1 MDQMRLTPLP
11 QRAATQQRG
20 LSPADHAKA
29 TRLSREMALY
39 TKLQGGSATS
49 KPKLAPGTPEFARAA
64 KQDYAELVA
73 LHGAPKLPA
82 SFVVKKLTTLPEPV
96 GAAFDHFRLLHSG
109 QAQIALSTIDGHRT
123 WQAQVTQ
130 IGGSAQVLLIDAKG
144 VELARGVVR
153 GAAVS
158 WRW

>member
-1 MDQMRLTPLP
+1 MRLTPLP
-11 QRAATQQRG
+11 QRA

-29 TRLSREMALY
+29 TKLSREMALFS
-39 TKLQGGSATS
+39 KLRGGSPKLRGGSPAPAT
-49 KPKLAPGTPEFARAA
+49 PKLAPGTPEFSRAA
-64 KQDYAELVA
+64 KKDYADLLA
-73 LHGAPKLPA
+73 LYGAPKLPA
-82 SFVVKKLTTLPEPV
+82 SFVVKKLTTLPAPV
-96 GAAFDHFRLLHSG
+96 SAAYDSFRLMHSG

-144 VELARGVVR
+144 VELARGAVR

>member
-1 MDQMRLTPLP
+1 MRLTPLP
-11 QRAATQQRG
+11 QRALT
-20 LSPADHAKA
+20 PADHAKA
-29 TRLSREMALY
+29 TRLAKEMELFS
-39 TKLQGGSATS
+39 KLQGGSPASAAS
-49 KPKLAPGTPEFARAA
+49 KVAPGTPEFTRAA
-64 KQDYAELVA
+64 KKDYADLVA
-73 LHGAPKLPA
+73 MYGAPKLPT
-82 SFVVKKLTTLPEPV
+82 SFVVKQLGTLPSPV
-96 GAAFDHFRLLHSG
+96 GAAFDNFRLLHSG
-109 QAQIALSTIDGHRT
+109 QAQIALCTIDGHRT

>member
-1 MDQMRLTPLP
+1 MRLTPLL
-11 QRAATQQRG
+11 QRA

-29 TRLSREMALY
+29 TRLSREMALFS
-39 TKLQGGSATS
+39 KLQGGTA
-49 KPKLAPGTPEFARAA
+49 KPASKLAPGTPEFTHAA
-64 KQDYAELVA
+64 KQDYADLVA
-73 LHGAPKLPA
+73 FQGAAKLPT
-82 SFVVKKLTTLPEPV
+82 SFVVKKLTTLPAPV

-109 QAQIALSTIDGHRT
+109 QAQIALCTIDGHRT